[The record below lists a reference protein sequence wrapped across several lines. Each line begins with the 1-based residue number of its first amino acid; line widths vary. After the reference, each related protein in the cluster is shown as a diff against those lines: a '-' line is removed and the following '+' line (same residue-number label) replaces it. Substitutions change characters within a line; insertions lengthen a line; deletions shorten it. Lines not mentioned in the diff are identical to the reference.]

1 MNKRQIEVEKAK
13 LAAEKKQ
20 LNQLKATYK
29 QAADDIANKIK
40 ISNGKINVLL
50 KDFDNLDEVQKS
62 ILQSQIYQRNFQLSL
77 KKQIDG
83 FMKELEKDQYSSV
96 SEYLRQSYD
105 MGYIGTMYDLAGQS
119 IPLIMPI
126 DQKKVTKAIV
136 HDTKLSKRLY
146 TRLGEDVNRLK
157 KKVAGE
163 ISRGIATADSYVNI
177 ARNIAN
183 GTMAGINKTMRIAR
197 TEGHRIQC
205 TAAFDAQY
213 AAKDAGAD
221 IVKQWDATLDG
232 RTRDTHR
239 QLDGQI
245 RELDEPFEVY
255 GMEAMFPSDFGDPAE
270 DINCRCALLQRA
282 RWALDEDELNTLQ
295 ERAAYFGLDKTNSFN
310 DFKDKYLTA
319 TKSIELTNRRKERLA
334 ARRAKQL
341 PDFSTMSND
350 ELKKYVEENIR
361 TTFVDF
367 NGVNNEFAADAV
379 KVLTEFEQKLGGTI
393 EGLKVQFGGL
403 PKGVYA
409 KFDDKTNTLIL
420 KKAGSKKAF
429 EDSLRDANFKYK
441 FKWKTDTPYYATDTY
456 TGTIW
461 HELGHAID
469 IMNKQRLSKA
479 LEKTVDLESLSL
491 KVSAYSR
498 TTQGIRVTKRS
509 EAWAENFSAYM
520 EGGAAAKRVPKEIT
534 DMIDEFLKKS
544 ATAVEKEVENSKH
557 SGRITVGKT
566 AHAEIR
572 KIERDISDTDINDA
586 INNPLHKGDVVTDKF
601 GRRSVRYIGEK
612 ATVCINP
619 DTGAVVT
626 TWRTGT
632 KTANKYR
639 KGD

>member
-105 MGYIGTMYDLAGQS
+105 MGYIGTMYDLTGQG

-245 RELDEPFEVY
+245 RELDEPFEVG
-255 GMEAMFPSDFGDPAE
+255 GMTAMYPSDFGDPAE
-270 DINCRCALLQRA
+270 DINCRCAILQRA
-282 RWALDEDELNTLQ
+282 RWALDETELQTLKD
-295 ERAAYFGLDKTNSFN
+295 RAKYFGLDKTK
-310 DFKDKYLTA
+310 DFSDFQNKYLNA
-319 TKSIELTNRRKERLA
+319 TEKSVVEKVAKKAAKVFEVADILAYNDIEIDVHKVFAKAKEGERHFGTYRDAIKKTKNQLLKSIASHNEEVVEHAEKIAHPQEYDIGWADKSQQQKAGLIRKWKKDMQRNAEQAAIESAVFKERFG
-334 ARRAKQL
+334 K
-341 PDFSTMSND
+341 D
-350 ELKKYVEENIR
+350 E
-361 TTFVDF
+361 
-367 NGVNNEFAADAV
+367 
-379 KVLTEFEQKLGGTI
+379 
-393 EGLKVQFGGL
+393 
-403 PKGVYA
+403 
-409 KFDDKTNTLIL
+409 
-420 KKAGSKKAF
+420 
-429 EDSLRDANFKYK
+429 
-441 FKWKTDTPYYATDTY
+441 
-456 TGTIW
+456 
-461 HELGHAID
+461 
-469 IMNKQRLSKA
+469 
-479 LEKTVDLESLSL
+479 
-491 KVSAYSR
+491 
-498 TTQGIRVTKRS
+498 
-509 EAWAENFSAYM
+509 
-520 EGGAAAKRVPKEIT
+520 
-534 DMIDEFLKKS
+534 
-544 ATAVEKEVENSKH
+544 
-557 SGRITVGKT
+557 
-566 AHAEIR
+566 
-572 KIERDISDTDINDA
+572 
-586 INNPLHKGDVVTDKF
+586 
-601 GRRSVRYIGEK
+601 
-612 ATVCINP
+612 
-619 DTGAVVT
+619 
-626 TWRTGT
+626 
-632 KTANKYR
+632 
-639 KGD
+639 